1 MKKACKA
8 FLTVKNKKNKKC
20 FTLIILKCIFSLI
33 SFMIPLCFHSRES
46 KMCEILI
53 EALWTKTINELKFR
67 GEMVERIEKRHQSIN
82 RAHKIIEKKIKV
94 CIPPVICPK

>member
-1 MKKACKA
+1 
-8 FLTVKNKKNKKC
+8 
-20 FTLIILKCIFSLI
+20 
-33 SFMIPLCFHSRES
+33 MIPLCFHSRES

-94 CIPPVICPK
+94 CIPSVICPK